1 MAVIAFGI
9 GFSLLAI
16 LLLLVALKL
25 LISRGWFLAWL
36 KGCVGVGLVLASL
49 VLVVV
54 TLDLFSY
61 GQVEHKRPLATV
73 SISEQGNQL
82 YNLELV
88 DADGKVQ
95 NLEMAGDQWQ
105 LDVRVL
111 SIGGFSSFKL
121 DKLSGRYLSLEQNDK
136 DIQTRHVLWAN
147 SVGGFWLLIDGLVKQ
162 LPFAA
167 ESLEKVAYVPMTD
180 GAIYQVYLDGSEL
193 EIVATNAQAK
203 LAMP

>member
-82 YNLELV
+82 YTLELV

>member
-16 LLLLVALKL
+16 LLLWLALKL

-36 KGCVGVGLVLASL
+36 KGCLGVGLVLSSIL
-49 VLVVV
+49 LVVV

-61 GQVEHKRPLATV
+61 GQVENKRPLATV
-73 SISEQGNQL
+73 SIAEKGNQL
-82 YNLELV
+82 YALELI
-88 DADGKVQ
+88 DADGAVR

-111 SIGGFSSFKL
+111 SIGSFSSFKL
-121 DKLSGRYLSLEQNDK
+121 DKISGRYLSLEQNDK
-136 DIQTRHVLWAN
+136 DIQTRHALWAN
-147 SVGGFWLLIDGLVKQ
+147 SVGGFWLLIDGLVKK

-180 GAIYQVYLDGSEL
+180 GAIYQVYLEDSEL
-193 EIVATNAQAK
+193 SVVATNAQAK

>member
-82 YNLELV
+82 YSLELV